1 MGRDDAEFERFFR
14 DAEPRLRRAFVGTH
28 GIEGA
33 RDAAA
38 EALSWAWEHW
48 EEVVVMTN
56 SVGYLYR
63 VGQSRTRVRRTPR
76 LPPPESIGLADVE
89 PQLVP
94 ALLALTPPQR
104 SAVWLVHACG
114 WHYAEVA
121 EALNISASAVGTHVG
136 RGLDHLRAAIGGFEH
151 A

>member
-1 MGRDDAEFERFFR
+1 MGREAEFEQFFR
-14 DAEPRLRRAFVGTH
+14 DAEPRLRRAFVGSH
-28 GIEGA
+28 GTEGA
-33 RDAAA
+33 RDAVA

-48 EEVVVMTN
+48 EEVVVMSN
-56 SVGYLYR
+56 PMGYLFR
-63 VGQSRTRVRRTPR
+63 VGQSRTRVRRTPS
-76 LPPPESIGLADVE
+76 LPPPVTVGAVEVE

-104 SAVWLVHACG
+104 VAVWLVHGCG

-121 EALNISASAVGTHVG
+121 EALGISASAVGTHVR
-136 RGLDHLRAAIGGFEH
+136 RGLDHLRAAIGGLEH